1 MRFENNA
8 IYNGIKNIKYLRINA
23 IKYVQNLRSETLVL
37 QKVKE
42 DLNKWR
48 DIPCSWIGRFGTL
61 CVCVCVCVCD
71 DRAKQGDSEYL
82 VPIPMRHSNKNNS
95 HIYG

>member
-1 MRFENNA
+1 M
-8 IYNGIKNIKYLRINA
+8 
-23 IKYVQNLRSETLVL
+23 L

-42 DLNKWR
+42 DLNKRR
-48 DIPCSWIGRFGTL
+48 DIPCSWIGRFGIL
-61 CVCVCVCVCD
+61 CVCVCD

-95 HIYG
+95 RICDSSFIAKKCHGKCQGITPLSYEVLIWRYSH

>member
-1 MRFENNA
+1 MEGYTMFMDWK
-8 IYNGIKNIKYLRINA
+8 IWY
-23 IKYVQNLRSETLVL
+23 
-37 QKVKE
+37 
-42 DLNKWR
+42 
-48 DIPCSWIGRFGTL
+48 F
-61 CVCVCVCVCD
+61 VCVCVCVCD